1 MYNFKRDAK
10 IYFYIDGILYPV
22 DVYPDLSF
30 SQTYKED
37 SYNKKTLH
45 NQLNLNKGA
54 TIVESNPANFS
65 FTIPIKFDNAVEPI
79 MALFEADYV
88 TGTIEPIDI
97 YITLTNK
104 KFKLTKSVIETM
116 TFNIVRT
123 EVLTVSVSGTAST
136 LTEVG
141 ALPVTPYTVNTDPY
155 IRVSGVEVTL
165 NGTAMTSVAAV
176 NVEINN
182 SIDWTAN
189 TTLHKSLAGQL
200 STRDQYVLQERRVS
214 GSVTEFLIDTST
226 GQDYSTTASLAIKVY
241 SKIGQN
247 PPMMTFN
254 LSEAVYTRRLNVD
267 ELLTR
272 VYDFRLTN
280 NDVTII
286 PNLRS

>member
-10 IYFYIDGILYPV
+10 IYFYIDGVLYPV

-54 TIVESNPANFS
+54 TIAESNPANFS

-104 KFKLTKSVIETM
+104 KFKLTKAVIETM

-141 ALPVTPYTVNTDPY
+141 ALPVTPYTINTDPY

-165 NGTAMTSVAAV
+165 NGTTMTSVAAV

-241 SKIGQN
+241 SEIGQN

>member
-54 TIVESNPANFS
+54 TITESNPANFS

-104 KFKLTKSVIETM
+104 KFKLTKAVIETM

-141 ALPVTPYTVNTDPY
+141 ALPVTPYTANTDPY